1 MLYLDSRWSLCFTST
16 IAAGK
21 YDITI
26 FWVSFPVKGT
36 CEGVFLT
43 KVAGCFLTTAILPKM
58 NFFCRAFLNFWQKV
72 STSHFF
78 RCLLLFSLKLFSQK
92 KSVLL
97 KLTRLITLLPYPKIM
112 YRGTINNILDQS
124 NEINYTA
131 SCWALILKGICNTIC
146 SNGIS
151 LNVTLIS
158 TACHW
163 IVGRKIK
170 KHLRQERGEQIYG
183 NEVISMLLP
192 FSNNFSKDNY
202 HI

>member
-1 MLYLDSRWSLCFTST
+1 M
-16 IAAGK
+16 
-21 YDITI
+21 
-26 FWVSFPVKGT
+26 
-36 CEGVFLT
+36 
-43 KVAGCFLTTAILPKM
+43 
-58 NFFCRAFLNFWQKV
+58 

-97 KLTRLITLLPYPKIM
+97 TLTHLITLLPYPKII
-112 YRGTINNILDQS
+112 YRGTINNMLDQS
-124 NEINYTA
+124 NEINYA
-131 SCWALILKGICNTIC
+131 AFCWALILKGICNTIC

-151 LNVTLIS
+151 LNATLIS

-163 IVGRKIK
+163 TVSRQIK
-170 KHLRQERGEQIYG
+170 KHLRQERGEEKLG

-192 FSNNFSKDNY
+192 FSNNLSKDNY